1 MNEHILNE
9 QAREESIMLE
19 IKATLKNNPLKHSH
33 INFDLEKDDVPSKT
47 TIMESRPLP
56 LQLSSLVYDPQPNTT
71 SSKSYISTRTA
82 PLQEG

>member
-33 INFDLEKDDVPSKT
+33 INFDLEKDAVPSK
-47 TIMESRPLP
+47 
-56 LQLSSLVYDPQPNTT
+56 
-71 SSKSYISTRTA
+71 
-82 PLQEG
+82 